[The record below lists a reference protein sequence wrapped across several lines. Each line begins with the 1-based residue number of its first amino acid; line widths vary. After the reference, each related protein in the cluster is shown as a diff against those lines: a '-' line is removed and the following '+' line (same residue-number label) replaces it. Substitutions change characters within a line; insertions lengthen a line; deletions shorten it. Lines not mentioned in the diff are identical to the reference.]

1 VTRVL
6 RPPLPIAARCDA
18 DGQPVGVRGL
28 GPWRRVT
35 HVARHWEQHRVPAVE
50 RGAGS
55 GGADL
60 MDPAGLTG
68 PDGDRAYYRIVADGL
83 IVWDIFAV
91 GGRWYLERIVT

>member
-1 VTRVL
+1 MTRVL

-28 GPWRRVT
+28 GSWRRVT
-35 HVARHWEQHRVPAVE
+35 HVARRWEQHRVLAVE
-50 RGAGS
+50 PGLGIGA
-55 GGADL
+55 APL
-60 MDPAGLTG
+60 DPVSLAG

-83 IVWDIFAV
+83 VVWDIFAA